1 MGAPSTL
8 RGFWQLKL
16 TSNLAEDR
24 NKQHRLRSSVPSC
37 ILRAQEELLYRVCAH
52 RRSRNES
59 LRCVLEQS
67 LTRNAS
73 LAAAPLR
80 PPHPLFHFGMTGAFT
95 VKGEKRH
102 KFVKFTVD
110 EKWPPRFAKLELQV
124 WIRLVLFKCLNVRLF
139 AAAWYDSYRFQAKWL
154 QR

>member
-1 MGAPSTL
+1 MVCGGRPPLYGVFGS
-8 RGFWQLKL
+8 LKL
-16 TSNLAEDR
+16 TSNPAEDR
-24 NKQHRLRSSVPSC
+24 KKQHRLRSSVPSC

-52 RRSRNES
+52 RRSRNGS

-73 LAAAPLR
+73 LAAAPRR

-124 WIRLVLFKCLNVRLF
+124 WTRLVLF
-139 AAAWYDSYRFQAKWL
+139 
-154 QR
+154 